1 MNSTNYVWG
10 IAKAEASAPS
20 QSHSIS
26 VSTDT
31 MIQEANMRHIMRH
44 ILSILLLTSTVIHT
58 VNASNDTTITM
69 DIALDY
75 AWTTFKILFACSP
88 IIAIIAI
95 LALAREDD
103 EEEAAKRK
111 IKCARS

>member
-1 MNSTNYVWG
+1 MLLRKVINV
-10 IAKAEASAPS
+10 
-20 QSHSIS
+20 S

-31 MIQEANMRHIMRH
+31 MIQANTNRMPR
-44 ILSILLLTSTVIHT
+44 ILSILLLASTVIHV

-69 DIALDY
+69 DVALDY

>member
-1 MNSTNYVWG
+1 MNSTNYFLR
-10 IAKAEASAPS
+10 IATQGTEASVLLRKV
-20 QSHSIS
+20 INVS

-31 MIQEANMRHIMRH
+31 MIQEANMRHI
-44 ILSILLLTSTVIHT
+44 LSILLLTSTVIHG
-58 VNASNDTTITM
+58 VDASNDTTITM
-69 DIALDY
+69 DVALDY